1 MLRFQGLLMTKQV
14 LASASLR
21 NRISG
26 IHGLTHKLG
35 TSAPYKGSISP
46 LLRLVCKLS
55 CKVTRSSSPV
65 NGNICSSA
73 VSRCQCCLWHCVCSE
88 VFVMHVGLMPGF
100 KPTVSMPLLEAQCN
114 CCQKKRCFTC
124 PPLYNKIGMWSSNLR
139 AKNFKK
145 LFCQKNI
152 SHGRPLKLLTSKL
165 LQMAYA
171 GL

>member
-26 IHGLTHKLG
+26 INGLTHKLG

-46 LLRLVCKLS
+46 LLRLVSKLS
-55 CKVTRSSSPV
+55 CEVTRSSPPL

-73 VSRCQCCLWHCVCSE
+73 VTRCQCCLWHCVCLD

-100 KPTVSMPLLEAQCN
+100 KPMVSMPLLEAQCN
-114 CCQKKRCFTC
+114 CCQKKVF
-124 PPLYNKIGMWSSNLR
+124 YMSSPIQQDRNVV
-139 AKNFKK
+139 
-145 LFCQKNI
+145 
-152 SHGRPLKLLTSKL
+152 
-165 LQMAYA
+165 
-171 GL
+171 